1 MISTYKTYSFK
12 DKDPMIDRL
21 RTVLQDEYPGG
32 RKGSSK
38 INYGLASSHSGVS
51 ETTLRNWF
59 EGETRR
65 PQFASM
71 CATARGAGHDL
82 VLVPTAGRAVIEID
96 RIIKRSAQEAREER
110 QARAART
117 AEKTAERSVK
127 TAEVKKVKVLAARR
141 K

>member
-1 MISTYKTYSFK
+1 MTIQAYKTYRFK
-12 DKDPMIDRL
+12 DKDPMIDKL
-21 RTVLQDEYPGG
+21 RSVLQAEYPGM
-32 RKGSSK
+32 RKNGSL

-82 VLVPTAGRAVIEID
+82 VLVPMLGNASIEIE
-96 RIIKRSAQEAREER
+96 RIIKRTNAEAR
-110 QARAART
+110 
-117 AEKTAERSVK
+117 AEKVMAASARMM
-127 TAEVKKVKVLAARR
+127 KKK
-141 K
+141 KGE